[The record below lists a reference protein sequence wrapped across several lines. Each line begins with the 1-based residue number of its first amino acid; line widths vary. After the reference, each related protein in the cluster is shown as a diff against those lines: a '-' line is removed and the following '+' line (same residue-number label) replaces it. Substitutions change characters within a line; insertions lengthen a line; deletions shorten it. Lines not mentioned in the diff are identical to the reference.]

1 MPRARKKT
9 PKLTPEDYIDK
20 LSELRSKQLSPDRKD
35 YMRTIVGRGD
45 THALD
50 GGKIPVSK
58 TKRSLQKAKQYK
70 EMYANAQKKHDV
82 GQGYAGLGKQELKNR
97 QYQAKLLTKK
107 AGGKADEF
115 EWMANQL
122 ATGGYV
128 DLFGDEKWLRKQA
141 AGYRKTQA
149 QWDKQYSKLH
159 R

>member
-1 MPRARKKT
+1 MPRAKKKLPT
-9 PKLTPEDYIDK
+9 KLTPEDYINALTK
-20 LSELRSKQLSPDRKD
+20 LRSKQLNPDRKD
-35 YMRTIVGRGD
+35 YMRTIAGRGD

-50 GGKIPVSK
+50 GGKIPTSK
-58 TKRSLQKAKQYK
+58 TKQARAYK
-70 EMYANAQKKHDV
+70 KIYANAQKRYDV

-107 AGGKADEF
+107 AGAKADKYEY
-115 EWMANQL
+115 MANQL
-122 ATGGYV
+122 ASGGYV

-149 QWDKQYSKLH
+149 QWDKQYSKLY

>member
-1 MPRARKKT
+1 MARAKKKT
-9 PKLTPEDYIDK
+9 PKLSPQDYMDK

-35 YMRTIVGRGD
+35 YMRTIAGRGD

-58 TKRSLQKAKQYK
+58 TKRAKEYKKLYRKANKS
-70 EMYANAQKKHDV
+70 HDV

-107 AGGKADEF
+107 AGAKADKYEY
-115 EWMANQL
+115 MADQM
-122 ATGGYV
+122 ASSFYV

-149 QWDKQYSKLH
+149 QWDKQYSKLY

>member
-1 MPRARKKT
+1 MARAKNPYPRPKSKLIPEEWMEKSDTNKK
-9 PKLTPEDYIDK
+9 KF
-20 LSELRSKQLSPDRKD
+20 
-35 YMRTIVGRGD
+35 
-45 THALD
+45 A
-50 GGKIPVSK
+50 
-58 TKRSLQKAKQYK
+58 KAKRKY
-70 EMYANAQKKHDV
+70 DV

-115 EWMANQL
+115 EYMANQL
-122 ATGGYV
+122 ATRGYV